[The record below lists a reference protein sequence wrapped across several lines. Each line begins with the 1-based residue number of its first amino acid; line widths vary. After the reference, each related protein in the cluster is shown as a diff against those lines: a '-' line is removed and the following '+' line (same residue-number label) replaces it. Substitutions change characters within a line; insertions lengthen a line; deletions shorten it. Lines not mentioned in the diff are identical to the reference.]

1 MSAQNNDKAEYDE
14 EVDNTTT
21 AVTTTGEQQKQ
32 DEEGQEVAH
41 PSPDLTLPVEPVVR
55 TKRSSLEL
63 SQWHAVMAQ
72 PEHTSNVAKRWYL
85 KPAQAQEDNP
95 FDTVGQSRPE
105 EPSLLESGSEWTA
118 ALTMEGV
125 EAGWYWI
132 VICASFKNMDWSK
145 VFTMIIDAT
154 RKSEGQEDWLWTHN
168 SIETTV
174 RSEEFSVIPTD
185 GYVRLRMHR
194 QINLEDIEE
203 QVQIRINLS
212 NEDDDVNAGKVDIHY
227 IELGTNAFEYSGV
240 KDHILYGDGIP
251 DYFITVGADQP
262 SRTKAADIHTLEI
275 SDTRNHAVT
284 LHFTPGE
291 AHVNLWDLRA
301 PANFD
306 SLKKKTRPITRPIGQ
321 VTFRVS
327 PYLTTPDAMKDYQA
341 SIAISSSG
349 SQIVVGS
356 QRDVAHSIPFQVFQM
371 PSSQAL
377 TDKDSYQPV
386 TLTRF
391 TETGPT
397 LANYCGLGMFHR
409 IDPSSNDENEER
421 FLVFSGLSLE
431 VYDTKS
437 WSRIYHL
444 ELGHQRGDEYTTCIA
459 QSLRGRY
466 FCWNGFKGVIS
477 IWNIE
482 TGRIA
487 SNIYVEEDRADF
499 YAVLNPD
506 QSKVAI
512 SVKGTVQVYDTVTGI
527 KLGTYYEGLD
537 SDNFFQVI
545 FEQDYFLVTNRDRSS
560 SNELVYPSVR
570 SVVRVRDMTVME
582 DHYVHEENWVQY
594 PHVGHVPLFFS
605 AAGSVLNFL
614 TLGDILYPPS
624 EEYACGTADDCPL
637 LERPFE
643 IFYIN
648 SLRTFYSQ
656 DNEPF
661 TLFSDQTY
669 VSGEVVHILKV
680 GLGADYQEM
689 TDTVVLTLGK
699 SLEHRIFWVQET
711 SQLFL
716 MSEGH
721 FYSWTLSNNGGRV
734 ATLDR
739 VIKFLDHDPN
749 HAKDRPVT
757 DMLNIKMCEHACRYR
772 IEIKATSWINN
783 AVGLIRA
790 PPGAPNNI
798 LTFPKSAAD
807 TFNTTQEFRDEMG
820 ILGLIQMYQ
829 FSDSDSKDDIIRYLK
844 YRIRPSRE
852 NPVSC
857 LVTLCRAWNSDDRSA
872 LEKIMA
878 ELLPPKYITWIPDP
892 HEDKSSEPLAILLE
906 IAQTRPRV
914 VGVAKVV
921 MKYCVSH
928 ANRSRNLAFLSP
940 LFGSMHEVMELYP
953 EEALECMGRIAFIP
967 VKNRAYIID
976 NHTLALPPR
985 LRLRFWEPRTKPLV
999 KTNDP
1004 IMQFHFTGDKA
1015 DSSNDG
1021 FTRPVF
1027 MASFDALWFYKDQHQ
1042 TELKKD
1048 GFQAASNTATTTWW
1062 KTLYH
1067 MFRLKCHVQ
1076 MPAVV
1081 ECYDFNLEF
1090 FDNPAIAALVDYKW
1104 NTIGYTYWLFRFV
1117 FQSIFYALVVIA
1129 ALLQVYYTDPSKLR
1143 GLFVVIIIMASVFLW
1158 LELLQA
1164 VHKWSRYSG
1173 STYNFLDMVA
1183 YALPL
1188 VGSAIQLKSIS
1199 DENAGGHTR
1208 VLSASVLAVFLH
1220 MLFEL
1225 RIYKQVCKYVII
1237 IQQTVIEI
1245 RGFFFIFAGG
1255 LFAFAIATQHLL
1267 RACPFVVP
1275 TTDADGNTVMGCG
1288 REATDF
1294 PKNFFYAMSATYFF
1308 MGGRYDPV
1316 SPFFGTQDF
1325 AFHAMMI
1332 VFFFFTVIVMLNVLI
1347 ALINVAFTKG
1357 DDGWRLAWIE
1367 SRLRYIES
1375 AENMSHNIPGFR
1387 QTHNWFPKQIYF
1399 SATPQNVRDYQ
1410 EKYHPGDLGVGR
1422 EEEDEDDEVDPI
1434 FNNVP
1439 REEEDEEE
1447 GEEQQEEGD
1456 EEGQE
1461 GEEGEDAGGDE
1472 DGDGEG
1478 EGEGEQGEEGE
1489 ADADAEGEAEGEGE
1503 DKAGG
1508 EETQA
1513 EQKQEQQQRP
1523 PELPLEEK
1531 RGEIIEQPGE
1541 RSSTPDRLQRKKTQK
1556 RKGKIEDISNIIN
1569 NNNSTSTTNNN
1580 SSSNSASQDSELK
1593 AQVSELQKQLELQQ
1607 EQSQRQFDEL
1617 KELLLRVAKAKK

>member
-1 MSAQNNDKAEYDE
+1 MIWQNDGICEPHKKTTLSKMLDKAR
-14 EVDNTTT
+14 
-21 AVTTTGEQQKQ
+21 KP
-32 DEEGQEVAH
+32 EG
-41 PSPDLTLPVEPVVR
+41 
-55 TKRSSLEL
+55 
-63 SQWHAVMAQ
+63 
-72 PEHTSNVAKRWYL
+72 
-85 KPAQAQEDNP
+85 
-95 FDTVGQSRPE
+95 
-105 EPSLLESGSEWTA
+105 PSLLESGTAWTA
-118 ALTMEGV
+118 AVTMEGV
-125 EAGWYWI
+125 EPGWYWV

-145 VFTMIIDAT
+145 VFTLIIDAY
-154 RKSEGQEDWLWTHN
+154 RKSEGQEDWFWTQN
-168 SIETTV
+168 SCETTV
-174 RSEEFSVIPTD
+174 RSEEFSVIPTE
-185 GYVRLRMHR
+185 GYVRLRLHR

-212 NEDDDVNAGKVDIHY
+212 NEDDDVSAGTVDIHY
-227 IELGTNAFEYSGV
+227 IELGANAFEYSGV

-291 AHVNLWDLRA
+291 AHIHLWDLRA

-306 SLKKKTRPITRPIGQ
+306 SLNKKTRPITRPIGQ
-321 VTFRVS
+321 VSFRVS
-327 PYLTTPDAMKDYQA
+327 PYLTSSDVMKEYEA

-356 QRDVAHSIPFQVFQM
+356 QRDVTHAIPFQVFQM

-377 TDKDSYQPV
+377 VDKGSYQPV

-391 TETGPT
+391 VETGPT
-397 LANYCGLGMFHR
+397 LANHCGLGMFHR
-409 IDPSSNDENEER
+409 IDPSSNDENDER
-421 FLVFSGLSLE
+421 FLIFNGLYLE

-437 WSRIYHL
+437 WCRIYHL
-444 ELGHQRGDEYTTCIA
+444 DLGHQRGDEFITCIA

-466 FCWNGFKGVIS
+466 FCWNGFRGVIS

-487 SNIYVEEDRADF
+487 SNIYVEEDRADT

-506 QSKVAI
+506 ESKVAI

-527 KLGTYYEGLD
+527 KLGNYYEGLD
-537 SDNFFQVI
+537 SDNYFQVI
-545 FEQDYFLVTNRDRSS
+545 FEQDYFLVTNRDQSN
-560 SNELVYPSVR
+560 SNELTSPSVR
-570 SVVRVRDMTVME
+570 SVVRVHDMTVIE
-582 DHYVHEENWVQY
+582 DHYVHEENIVQY
-594 PHVGHVPLFFS
+594 PHVGHIPLFIS
-605 AAGSVLNFL
+605 SAGSVLNFL
-614 TLGDILYPPS
+614 TLGNILYPPS
-624 EEYACGTADDCPL
+624 EEYACGTTNDCPL
-637 LERPFE
+637 LDRPFE
-643 IFYIN
+643 ILYIN
-648 SLRTFYSQ
+648 SLRTYYSQ

-661 TLFSDQTY
+661 TLMSDQTY

-680 GLGADYQEM
+680 GLGTDYQEM
-689 TDTVVLTLGK
+689 TDTMVLTMGK
-699 SLEHRIFWVQET
+699 SLEHRIFWMQET

-716 MSEGH
+716 VNEGYL
-721 FYSWTLSNNGGRV
+721 YSWTLSNNSGRV

-739 VIKFLDHDPN
+739 AIRFLDDDPT
-749 HAKDRPVT
+749 HPKDRPFT
-757 DMLNIKMCEHACRYR
+757 DMLNVKICEHACRYR
-772 IEIKATSWINN
+772 IEFKATSWWNN

-790 PPGAPNNI
+790 PPGAPSNI

-807 TFNTTQEFRDEMG
+807 TFHTSQEFRDEMG
-820 ILGLIQMYQ
+820 VLGLIQMYHY
-829 FSDSDSKDDIIRYLK
+829 SDSDSKDDIIRFLK

-857 LVTLCRAWNSDDRSA
+857 LVTLCRAWKSDNRSA

-892 HEDKSSEPLAILLE
+892 HEDKSTEPLAILLE

-914 VGVAKVV
+914 IGVAKVV

-928 ANRSRNLAFLSP
+928 ANRSKNLAFLSP

-1004 IMQFHFTGDKA
+1004 IMQFHFTGEKA

-1027 MASFDALWFYKDQHQ
+1027 MASFDALWYYKDQQQ

-1067 MFRLKCHVQ
+1067 MVRLKCHVL

-1090 FDNPAIAALVDYKW
+1090 FDNPAIGALVDYKW
-1104 NTIGYTYWLFRFV
+1104 NTIGYSYWLFRFV

-1129 ALLQVYYTDPSKLR
+1129 ALMQVYHPDPTKLF
-1143 GLFVVIIIMASVFLW
+1143 GLFIVIIIMASVFLW

-1173 STYNFLDMVA
+1173 SSYNFLDTLAFV
-1183 YALPL
+1183 LPL
-1188 VGSAIQLKSIS
+1188 VGSAIQLKSIY
-1199 DENAGGHTR
+1199 DKETGGHTR
-1208 VLSASVLAVFLH
+1208 VLTASVLAVFLH

-1237 IQQTVIEI
+1237 IKQTVIEI

-1255 LFAFAIATQHLL
+1255 LLAFAIATQHLL
-1267 RACPFVVP
+1267 RACPVRNE
-1275 TTDADGNTVMGCG
+1275 DGGCDRAD
-1288 REATDF
+1288 TDF
-1294 PKNFFYAMSATYFF
+1294 PRNFFYAMSATYFF

-1316 SPFFGTQDF
+1316 SPFFATEDLG
-1325 AFHAMMI
+1325 FHAMMI

-1399 SATPQNVRDYQ
+1399 SATPQQVRDYQ

-1422 EEEDEDDEVDPI
+1422 DNDEDEDDEVDPI

-1439 REEEDEEE
+1439 REVEEDEEE
-1447 GEEQQEEGD
+1447 EQQEDGEEEQQE
-1456 EEGQE
+1456 
-1461 GEEGEDAGGDE
+1461 GEE
-1472 DGDGEG
+1472 DGDGGDDGDADGDEGG
-1478 EGEGEQGEEGE
+1478 EGEDEDQWEDEEGE
-1489 ADADAEGEAEGEGE
+1489 EDEAGAEAEGEAEGEVVG
-1503 DKAGG
+1503 
-1508 EETQA
+1508 
-1513 EQKQEQQQRP
+1513 
-1523 PELPLEEK
+1523 
-1531 RGEIIEQPGE
+1531 
-1541 RSSTPDRLQRKKTQK
+1541 
-1556 RKGKIEDISNIIN
+1556 
-1569 NNNSTSTTNNN
+1569 
-1580 SSSNSASQDSELK
+1580 QDSDLK
-1593 AQVSELQKQLELQQ
+1593 AQVSELQKQLVLQQ

-1617 KELLLRVAKAKK
+1617 KELLLRAAKAKK